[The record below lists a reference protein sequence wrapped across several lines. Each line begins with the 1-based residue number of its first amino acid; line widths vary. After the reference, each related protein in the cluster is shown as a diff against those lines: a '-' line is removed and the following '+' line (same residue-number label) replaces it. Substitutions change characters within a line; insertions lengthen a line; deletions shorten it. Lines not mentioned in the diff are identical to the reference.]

1 MSDLALR
8 SRVIRMGA
16 EFLVIVVGVL
26 VALAVDEWSSSVQER
41 ELERE
46 YLQSLSIDL
55 AEDSAAYA
63 GALAPNLEE
72 ALAALRTIVPVA
84 RGVEAMPID
93 TVGFVRLM
101 WESRFSVTQFEER
114 RTTFEELLATGNLN
128 LIRSAELRASIVS
141 YYEQVRMSTSRS
153 ERGRSAYAQLLFGYL
168 PAFSGGELDDPA
180 TRHRVLADLAQ
191 LVRSEEFLRE
201 ANRHRVWLNF
211 QLSQISRLQGLL
223 SSLQTQLA
231 QAQP

>member
-1 MSDLALR
+1 MSDPAPR

-26 VALAVDEWSSSVQER
+26 VALAVDEWSNSVQER

-46 YLQSLSIDL
+46 YLQSLSRDL

-63 GALAPNLEE
+63 GALAPNVEE
-72 ALAALRTIVPVA
+72 ALAALREIVSVA
-84 RGVEAMPID
+84 RGFEAMPID
-93 TVGFVRLM
+93 TVAFVRLM

-114 RTTFEELLATGNLN
+114 RTTFEELLATGNLS

-153 ERGRSAYAQLLFGYL
+153 ERARSTYSQLLFGYL
-168 PAFSGGELDDPA
+168 TFSGDELDDPA
-180 TRHRVLADLAQ
+180 TRQRVLADLAQ

-211 QLSQISRLQGLL
+211 QRSQISRLQDLL
-223 SSLQTQLA
+223 SSLQAQLA

>member
-1 MSDLALR
+1 M
-8 SRVIRMGA
+8 IRIAA

-26 VALAVDEWSSSVQER
+26 VALAVDEWSSSAQER

-46 YLQSLSIDL
+46 YLQALAIDL
-55 AEDSAAYA
+55 GEDSAAYA
-63 GALAPNLEE
+63 RALAPNVEE

-93 TVGFVRLM
+93 TVGFVTLL

-114 RTTFEELLATGNLN
+114 RTTFEELLATGNLS

-153 ERGRSAYAQLLFGYL
+153 ERGRSTYAQLLFGYL
-168 PAFSGGELDDPA
+168 PFSGDELDDPA
-180 TRHRVLADLAQ
+180 TRHRVLTDLAQ
-191 LVRSEEFLRE
+191 LARSEEFLRE

-211 QLSQISRLQGLL
+211 QLSQISRLQDLL